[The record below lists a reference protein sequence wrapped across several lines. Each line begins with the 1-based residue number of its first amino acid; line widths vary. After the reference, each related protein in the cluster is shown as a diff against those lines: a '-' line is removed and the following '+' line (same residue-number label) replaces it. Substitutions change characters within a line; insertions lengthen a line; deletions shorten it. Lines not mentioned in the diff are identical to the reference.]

1 MYIGK
6 TNIVK
11 IGEHY
16 FWKKLR
22 TFKFTKSPNLGVKV
36 RIWAVVLGYLQG
48 SKLFYYIAK
57 FYYVFP
63 IYDIKLHHICSTSN
77 LVQPP
82 FNVISIV
89 SMWWKLFMLRKIFQS
104 SNFSLFSKEKGK
116 VVWLTYLIIFNLVCI
131 WILWNYQIFYTVLWL
146 ISMSS
151 SIFVFLI
158 ISWFS

>member
-1 MYIGK
+1 MVDLKHNSYG
-6 TNIVK
+6 
-11 IGEHY
+11 
-16 FWKKLR
+16 
-22 TFKFTKSPNLGVKV
+22 TFFLFSPFLDKYRLSNGVTGNFLGILGHLTSTSKFVTYP
-36 RIWAVVLGYLQG
+36 
-48 SKLFYYIAK
+48 F
-57 FYYVFP
+57 
-63 IYDIKLHHICSTSN
+63 KLHHKCSTSN

-131 WILWNYQIFYTVLWL
+131 WILWIYQIFYAVLWL